1 MNMKKVKIG
10 IFCLVLLFVGSTIL
24 PSIGGAYADDVKE
37 STQIR
42 NDTEK
47 GLIFYFA
54 MGLLKDVKIN
64 ETFGWH
70 EGVVVNGV
78 SGIFI
83 PKISLIPGIFSM
95 KGEIY
100 LLSEGIPEFHTR
112 ILFLPNNQILFS
124 EWFLFMADIEPPENT
139 RHFFSYIFSL
149 DGLV

>member
-1 MNMKKVKIG
+1 MKIKKGYIG

-24 PSIGGAYADDVKE
+24 PSIGGRYADDVKE
-37 STQIR
+37 PMQTR

-47 GLIFYFA
+47 GLVFYFA
-54 MGLLKDVKIN
+54 VGLLKDVKIN

-100 LLSEGIPEFHTR
+100 LLSESLPVFHTR

-124 EWFLFMADIEPPENT
+124 EWLLFMTDIEPPENT

-149 DGLV
+149 DELV